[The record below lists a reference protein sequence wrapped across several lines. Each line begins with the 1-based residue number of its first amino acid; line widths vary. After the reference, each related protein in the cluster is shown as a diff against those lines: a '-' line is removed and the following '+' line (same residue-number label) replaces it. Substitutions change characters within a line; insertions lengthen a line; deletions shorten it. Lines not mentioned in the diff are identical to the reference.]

1 MASYVYYLIRCLLF
15 YGITRYMLFRGK
27 CLSVNLAAFSHFLFI
42 NFNLVPSSKPQS
54 FNCNVYFWLELYN
67 WLLLDYS
74 YIVDKRGIFKFMV
87 KKLTSFLRL
96 TFPQQTSVYQ
106 RVHCMVF
113 CKCHLKWTNYIF
125 TVKLLKLGKEN
136 QSFKEEDQKGFHFH
150 WKCFHKY
157 IIDDTEVIGQ
167 GRMAKLFSSVPRTN
181 FAWGGNLLKLYLRHP
196 LCFHQQTN
204 HNRR

>member
-1 MASYVYYLIRCLLF
+1 MRHPFPQSCFLIGKSPAKITQLWHWRPMYIIFFDVFF
-15 YGITRYMLFRGK
+15 YGITRYMLFRGR

-67 WLLLDYS
+67 WILLDNS

-136 QSFKEEDQKGFHFH
+136 QSFKE
-150 WKCFHKY
+150 
-157 IIDDTEVIGQ
+157 
-167 GRMAKLFSSVPRTN
+167 
-181 FAWGGNLLKLYLRHP
+181 GNKKD
-196 LCFHQQTN
+196 FISIENVFTSI
-204 HNRR
+204 